1 MRINY
6 HTLELIIPSFLKK
19 KFHVLKK
26 IGAERM
32 NPLNQYD
39 VTITR
44 TESITVKVEATDEM
58 FAIFLADE
66 YVTFP
71 EDPDSI
77 VWNMDYD
84 YDFKPVLLQE

>member
-1 MRINY
+1 M
-6 HTLELIIPSFLKK
+6 ELIIPSFLKE

>member
-1 MRINY
+1 
-6 HTLELIIPSFLKK
+6 LKK
-19 KFHVLKK
+19 KFQDLKK

-32 NPLNQYD
+32 IPLNQYD
-39 VTITR
+39 VIITR
-44 TESITVKVEATDEM
+44 TESIIVRVEATDEM

-77 VWNMDYD
+77 VWDMDYD
-84 YDFKPVLLQE
+84 YDFKPVLIEEYG

>member
-1 MRINY
+1 
-6 HTLELIIPSFLKK
+6 
-19 KFHVLKK
+19 
-26 IGAERM
+26 M

-71 EDPDSI
+71 ENPDSI